1 MEDSH
6 LVETRRVVE
15 GLVSRMDERSV
26 IELRL
31 QSQPNRGEACIFR
44 SDRVTNGLWPCPR
57 IVSIGPLNDCLIKTE
72 EQKWRYLTSSLSD
85 NKYIALEDIVTS
97 IRPLE
102 TKARKCYESSDWE
115 HNMESVDF
123 LQGLVLDGCFII
135 ELFLRVNSLKQF
147 EADDPLS
154 RMLWTS
160 PDLYG
165 DLLLLHNQ
173 IPFFVLE
180 KLYDTSVYSKYRE
193 PLPFLAM
200 RFFNNVMRRP
210 QEVVDGYRNYK
221 ESCLH
226 LLDLVRLS
234 YLPREQEQQRK
245 KGSGRDLRIIP
256 CVSKLL
262 RSGIKVNLVKESSFL
277 SVRFKR
283 GVIEMPGIS
292 IDDFMVSFLINC
304 IVFEEERNNT
314 TKHFMSYAHFLNCLV
329 NSDKDVEYLSE
340 RRVIDNYVGSDGDLE
355 KHVSHLGR
363 SLLFGFDQFYLSNLF
378 IGVEE
383 YYRNDWNWQWA
394 SFKGTYFKTPW
405 TFISAM
411 AGLVLLVLTFL
422 QTFYT
427 IYAYVHSNVV
437 NGPPLPTG

>member
-31 QSQPNRGEACIFR
+31 QSQPSRGEACIFR

-72 EQKWRYLTSSLSD
+72 EQKW
-85 NKYIALEDIVTS
+85 
-97 IRPLE
+97 
-102 TKARKCYESSDWE
+102 
-115 HNMESVDF
+115 
-123 LQGLVLDGCFII
+123 
-135 ELFLRVNSLKQF
+135 RVNSLKQF

-422 QTFYT
+422 QT
-427 IYAYVHSNVV
+427 
-437 NGPPLPTG
+437 